1 MDFRIGQKVVY
12 PNHGLGVIEA
22 ICIREVCMGQTSE
35 FYQLRLLAT
44 NSIVMIPT
52 ANAREVGLRPPITPE
67 GCHRLFQIL
76 AEDFEDP
83 PMDWK
88 GRYKEFTERMRTG
101 DIFEIAHVLKTLAY
115 LNTIK
120 PLSFREKRL
129 LEKARYLV
137 VSEVAEALRRSVGQ
151 IDPLIDQA
159 LEQACMKHHNGRT
172 PRAFAAGK

>member
-1 MDFRIGQKVVY
+1 MDFKVGQKVVY

-22 ICIREVCMGQTSE
+22 ICVREVCTGQTCE
-35 FYQLRLLAT
+35 FYQLRLIAT
-44 NSIVMIPT
+44 NSIVMVPT
-52 ANAREVGLRPPITPE
+52 ATARDVGLRPPITPD
-67 GCHRLFQIL
+67 GCHRLLQVL
-76 AEDFEDP
+76 ADDFEDP

-101 DIFEIAHVLKTLAY
+101 DIFEIAYVLKTLVY

-129 LEKARYLV
+129 LEKARYLI

-151 IDPLIDQA
+151 IDSLIDQA
-159 LEQACMKHHNGRT
+159 LEQACAKHRNGRV
-172 PRAFAAGK
+172 PRVFAAGT